1 MRRRLQ
7 FVGIVFTLLVLAAP
21 GVIDAQRGG
30 GGGGG
35 GFGGGGGGG
44 GRGGAGPTGQLP
56 GGRGAQPPD
65 DRQRQPEQDQT
76 PTFRSSVLLVQI
88 DAIVTDAS
96 GKPVTGLTADD
107 FEVLEQGHPRDI
119 TTFAAVDIPV
129 IPATEEA
136 LPRVESDTTANTGPP
151 GRTYLIALDET
162 APDRALR
169 AREILRRFVER
180 YMGPNDLAAVAL
192 TGRGL
197 STSGQDFT
205 SNKRLILQAI
215 DKFSGGIPGYDAPA
229 IQSSDGRQLASSLR
243 KLTEFLATM
252 PGRKVLIYIGE
263 SLGGIDP
270 YGATAY
276 HGTSLSPAEY
286 DAHAAIAAA
295 TRGNVTIYPID
306 PRGATTETTAA
317 ESFDTSS
324 LDARADLAAIADVT
338 GGFALTSSNNYMTA
352 FERLVRENS
361 SYYTIGFASDHDK
374 RDGRFVGVQVKA
386 KRPGLIVRAR
396 SGYVAPLG
404 KERPV
409 EVVTGDARLPTVAA
423 ALSSPVGVNDLGM
436 RVTAAAYR
444 GKAKNAAIAL
454 VIEFDASKLEL
465 VEKNGIMTADLEVS
479 YLATDAKGKVKPGKR
494 QAGSIGIKKELMPQ
508 TLHTGV
514 RLVTKFELP
523 EGRYQ
528 LRIALGSIARAGS
541 VVYDLEVPDFS
552 AGALTMSNVLLT
564 STTAQIVV
572 NSKLGEVV
580 ATGLPTPP
588 VATRDFARQETL
600 SVYAEVYENGKRAGS
615 TPPPLVVE
623 LRDPSGKVV
632 RTATQQKTSTPVSGD
647 DKALA
652 ITSSMPLSELEAGPY
667 VLHLQTRTADGDH
680 TAQREIPVRLW

>member
-1 MRRRLQ
+1 MLS
-7 FVGIVFTLLVLAAP
+7 LMVLTGSVA
-21 GVIDAQRGG
+21 VDAQRGG

-35 GFGGGGGGG
+35 GFGGGGGG

-56 GGRGAQPPD
+56 GGRGAQPPTD
-65 DRQRQPEQDQT
+65 DQQRQPEQDQT

-107 FEVLEQGHPRDI
+107 FEVLEQGKPRDV
-119 TTFAAVDIPV
+119 TTFAAVDIPFT
-129 IPATEEA
+129 PGTEEA
-136 LPRVESDTTANTGPP
+136 LPRVESDIKANTGSP

-169 AREILRRFVER
+169 ARQILRRFVER
-180 YMGPNDLAAVAL
+180 YMGPNDVAAVAL

-197 STSGQDFT
+197 ASSGQDFT
-205 SNKRLILQAI
+205 GNKRLILQAI
-215 DKFSGGIPGYDAPA
+215 DKFSGGYPGFDAPA

-270 YGATAY
+270 YGATDY

-306 PRGATTETTAA
+306 PRGGTTETTAA

-338 GGFALTSSNNYMTA
+338 GGFSLTGSNNYMNA

-361 SYYTIGFASDHDK
+361 SYYTIGFSSDHDK
-374 RDGRFVGVQVKA
+374 RDGRFVGVQVKT

-409 EVVTGDARLPTVAA
+409 EVVTGDARLPTVSA
-423 ALSSPVGVNDLGM
+423 ALSSPVAVSDLGM

-444 GKAKNAAIAL
+444 GKSKNAAIAM

-494 QAGSIGIKKELMPQ
+494 QAGSIGIKKDLMPQ

-528 LRIALGSIARAGS
+528 LRIALGSLARAGS

-552 AGALTMSNVLLT
+552 DGPVTMSNVLLT

-572 NSKLGEVV
+572 NSKLGEVI

-600 SVYAEVYENGKRAGS
+600 SVYAEVYDNAKRSGG
-615 TPPPLVVE
+615 TPPPLIVE

-632 RTATQQKTSTPVSGD
+632 RTATQQRTSTPVSGG

-652 ITSSMPLSELEAGPY
+652 ITSSMPLSDLAAGPY
-667 VLHLQTRTADGDH
+667 VLHLQTRTADGGH

>member
-1 MRRRLQ
+1 MRRRLP
-7 FVGIVFTLLVLAAP
+7 FVGVVFTLMVLTASI
-21 GVIDAQRGG
+21 VIDAQRGG

-35 GFGGGGGGG
+35 GVGGGGG

-56 GGRGAQPPD
+56 GGRGAQPTD
-65 DRQRQPEQDQT
+65 ERQRQPEQDQT

-107 FEVLEQGHPRDI
+107 FEILEQGKPRDI

-129 IPATEEA
+129 TPPTEEVV
-136 LPRVESDTTANTGPP
+136 PHVESDTKANTGPP

-169 AREILRRFVER
+169 ARQILRRFVER
-180 YMGPNDLAAVAL
+180 FMGPNDLAAVAL

-215 DKFSGGIPGYDAPA
+215 DKFTGGIPGFDAPA

-270 YGATAY
+270 YGATDY
-276 HGTSLSPAEY
+276 RGTSLSPAEY

-324 LDARADLAAIADVT
+324 LDARADLAGIADVT
-338 GGFALTSSNNYMTA
+338 GGFALTGSNNYMPA

-361 SYYTIGFASDHDK
+361 SYYTIGFSSDHDK
-374 RDGRFVGVQVKA
+374 RDGRFVGVQVKT

-404 KERPV
+404 KERPT

-423 ALSSPVGVNDLGM
+423 ALSSPVPVNDLAM

-444 GKAKNAAIAL
+444 GKGKNATIAM
-454 VIEFDASKLEL
+454 VIEFDASKLDL
-465 VEKNGIMTADLEVS
+465 VEKNGVMAADLEVS
-479 YLATDAKGKVKPGKR
+479 YLATDAKGKVRPGKR

-523 EGRYQ
+523 GGRYQ
-528 LRIALGSIARAGS
+528 LRVALGSLARAGS

-572 NSKLGEVV
+572 NSKLGDTIS
-580 ATGLPTPP
+580 TGLPTPP
-588 VATRDFARQETL
+588 VATRDFARPETL
-600 SVYAEVYENGKRAGS
+600 SVYAEVYDNEKRAGT

-632 RTATQQKTSTPVSGD
+632 RTATQQKTSTPASGD
-647 DKALA
+647 DRAVA
-652 ITSSMPLSELEAGPY
+652 ITSSMPLSELEPGPY
-667 VLHLQTRTADGDH
+667 ILHLETRTAGGNQ
-680 TAQREIPVRLW
+680 TAQREIPIRLW